1 MTNVSKMYDFARE
14 IYGEQ
19 GIDTDAALARLAEMP
34 LCIHAWQ
41 GDDVVGFESTSH
53 SLTGGCQVTGN
64 YPGRA
69 RTPDELRQDLE
80 QALALI
86 AGKRLRVCLQGHEVD
101 KVFPGQDR
109 DAFTLE
115 NFSGWLDWAAAKG
128 LGMDIAPAYY
138 SHPKLDMGLSLSH
151 PDAAIRRF
159 WIDHGKACRRI
170 GAEFGKRLGSPAVC
184 NVWVPD
190 GFKDIPADRRA
201 PRERLLES
209 LDATF
214 EEKFPETQLLD
225 AVESKLFGIGVES
238 YTVGSNDFYLT
249 YAATHNKLI
258 CFDTGHFHPTESI
271 ADKLSAVCC
280 QNGRILLHISRGV
293 RWDSDHV
300 ILLDDPLL
308 DLARESLR
316 NYNGSNIFFTL
327 DYFDASI
334 NRIAAWTIG
343 SRCWQKAMLIAMLE
357 PKGLDEAEYK
367 GDFTARMAS
376 REAFKSLPWGVV
388 WAQFCEQNNIP
399 QDKDLLTPIRKYE
412 KDVLLAR

>member
-1 MTNVSKMYDFARE
+1 MTQTAKIYECARE
-14 IYGEQ
+14 IYGER
-19 GIDTDAALARLAEMP
+19 GIDTEAAMARLAEMP
-34 LCIHAWQ
+34 LSIHAWQ